1 MTNHSDGMKH
11 SKSNIRKDDFS
22 TLLSDPDS
30 SVWDLIFDSMPD
42 MVALID
48 LNNTIVKANKA
59 MLQKLKIGDQG
70 IVGHSCYNLMH
81 DSGCANANCPHLSM
95 IRDHKDHSIELY
107 EPKFGS
113 YLNISTTPIFDSGN
127 RLLGSLHIA
136 RDISIQ
142 KESEAK
148 LMEYNK
154 ELRELNQNKDKFFS
168 IVAHDLRSPFQGM
181 LGFTDLIIDEL
192 DTLTRDEIR
201 EYLLKVRDSSYG
213 TFALLENL
221 LNWSRLQTGRLQ
233 YNPSEFNLN
242 DDVVSIIS
250 LLNSNAQSKRVNL
263 VNNINSSHLV
273 FADEHMVHSI
283 LLNLATNAIKF
294 TNPGGTVTFDA
305 KIKSM
310 CTGEHK
316 GKCTCK
322 QKGMEISVSD
332 NGVGIPEE
340 ALDKIFNIGNHYT
353 MPGTDNEH
361 GAGLGLILVKEMAEK
376 HGGKLTVKSE
386 ETKGSVFSFTIP
398 LKD

>member
-1 MTNHSDGMKH
+1 MTDHSNGMEH
-11 SKSNIRKDDFS
+11 INSNIRKDDFS

-30 SVWDLIFDSMPD
+30 SVWEMIFDSMPD

-48 LNNTIVKANKA
+48 LNNKIVKANKA
-59 MLQKLKIGDQG
+59 MLQKLKVGDQG
-70 IVGHSCYNLMH
+70 IIGYSCYNLMH
-81 DSGCANANCPHLSM
+81 ENGCAKVNCPHLSM
-95 IRDHKDHSIELY
+95 ISDHKDHSIELY

-113 YLNISTTPIFDSGN
+113 YLNISTTPIFDSDN

-148 LMEYNK
+148 LVEYNN
-154 ELRELNQNKDKFFS
+154 ELKELNQNKDKFFS

-192 DTLTRDEIR
+192 DTLTRDEIK
-201 EYLLKVRDSSYG
+201 EYLFKVRDSSYG

-233 YNPSEFNLN
+233 YNPSEFNLK

-250 LLNSNAQSKRVNL
+250 LLNSNAQSKSVNL
-263 VNNINSSHLV
+263 INNINDNHLV

-310 CTGEHK
+310 CVGEHI
-316 GKCTCK
+316 GNCACK
-322 QKGMEISVSD
+322 QIGLEISVSD

-340 ALDKIFNIGNHYT
+340 ALDKIFNIGNHFT
-353 MPGTDNEH
+353 MPGTANEH
-361 GAGLGLILVKEMAEK
+361 GAGLGLILVREMAEK

-386 ETKGSVFSFTIP
+386 VTKGSVFSFTIP